1 MESRWTPFLF
11 GSILRVSPANQKMTP
26 RALVVRLGAMG
37 DVLHALPAVAMLRR
51 ALPEAWIG
59 WVVERRWSELLCAP
73 EIELSGSRG
82 AGRPLVDEVHL
93 VDTRGWRKNL
103 LSTETRREFLAVIRG
118 MRAQNYDAALDMQG
132 AIKSAAMAKL
142 AGADVVLGFR
152 KPREQVATWLY
163 DSLVDGGAEHVI
175 EQNVEVVQSWLEE
188 IGLSRATST
197 LQPGTALLPRDKASE
212 ARMDATLKSMG
223 LGRSAIAILNPGA
236 GWGAKQWAPARYGE
250 LAIRL
255 AARGL
260 RTVVNYGPGE
270 EDLAREAVAASAGN
284 AFPLFSSLS
293 ELMALARRSALFV
306 GGDTGPMHLA
316 ALLSVRTVAL
326 FGPTDPA
333 RNGPY
338 WAGTRVLRDPA
349 SVTSYCH
356 KRAEDAGLERITVD
370 RVMAEVDGL
379 LD

>member
-103 LSTETRREFLAVIRG
+103 LSTETRRDFLAVIRG